1 MKYFKN
7 TATGEVFAY
16 EADGSQ
22 DELIEDGLVRMS
34 QKEVTAHLS
43 PPKTDEQIREEFK
56 NSRDDAVSRITVTTA
71 AGQVFDGDEISQGRM
86 ARAILGMQSQPEGST
101 VQWVLHD
108 NTVVDVGIAELQEAL
123 TLAGI
128 RQTELWVQA

>member
-7 TATGEVFAY
+7 RTTGEVFAY

-22 DELIEDGLVRMS
+22 DEFIADGLVRMS
-34 QKEVTAHLS
+34 DQEVADHLS

-56 NSRDDAVSRITVTTA
+56 SGRDDAVSRITVTTA
-71 AGQVFDGDEISQGRM
+71 SGQVFDGDEISQGRM
-86 ARAILGMQSQPEGST
+86 ARSILGMQSQPEGST

-108 NTVVDVGIAELQEAL
+108 NTVVDVGIVELQEAL
-123 TLAGI
+123 TLAGL